1 MDYVP
6 HSEKDIREMLNVIG
20 VKSIDELFEAIP
32 ESIRFSGRLELP
44 DAMSEIELRRYVGEL
59 ADKNLAAG
67 RDYTCFLGGGA
78 YFHFIPALVD
88 ELSARGEFYTAYT
101 PYQAEASQGTLQ
113 TIFEYQSCICALC
126 KMDVSNASHY
136 DGATAFAEA
145 AVMAHQIHAKKKRK
159 CLVMRTVH
167 PEFRRVLATY
177 MRPLEV
183 EVVEVDYDRE
193 SGTTDIECLRSLLDE
208 DVAAVMFQTPNF
220 FGHLEDADE
229 ISEAARSAGAKL
241 IVSVDPLSL
250 AILKPPGDYGADIA
264 VGDGQ
269 PLGNYLSFG
278 GPAFGFFTAKKEFLR
293 RMPGRIA
300 GRTVDRDGNIGYVLT
315 FQTREQHIRREKATS
330 NICTNQALCAM
341 RALIH
346 LVTAGKRGF
355 VKLALLCLQK
365 AHYAAELLKEK
376 GRRVR
381 FGAPFFREFVIDVDD
396 AERLQKRLL
405 QDEKI
410 MVGPLL
416 KRWYPELKNS
426 LLVAFTE
433 MNSREEI
440 ERLINAVSV

>member
-6 HSEKDIREMLNVIG
+6 HSEEDVREMLDVIG
-20 VKSIDELFEAIP
+20 AKSVDELFEAIP
-32 ESIRFSGRLELP
+32 ESIRFSARLNLP
-44 DAMSEIELRRYVGEL
+44 EAMSEMELRRYVGEL
-59 ADKNLAAG
+59 SKKNATAG

-78 YFHFIPALVD
+78 YFHFVPALVD

-145 AVMAHQIHAKKKRK
+145 AIMAHQIHARKRGK
-159 CLVMRTVH
+159 CVVMRTVH
-167 PEFRRVLATY
+167 PEFRRVLKTY
-177 MRPLEV
+177 LKPLKV
-183 EVVEVDYDRE
+183 DVVEVENDAE
-193 SGTTDIECLRSLLDE
+193 SGTTDLNRLKSLLDE
-208 DVAAVMFQTPNF
+208 NVAAVMFQTPNF
-220 FGHLEDADE
+220 FGHLEDVDE
-229 ISEAARSAGAKL
+229 ISKMAHFVGAKL
-241 IVSVDPLSL
+241 IVSVDPVSL

-269 PLGNYLSFG
+269 PLGNYISFG

-300 GRTVDRDGNIGYVLT
+300 GRTLDKNGDVGYVLT

-346 LVTAGKRGF
+346 LVTVGKRGF

-365 AHYAAELLKEK
+365 AHYAAERLKEK
-376 GRRVR
+376 GKRVH
-381 FGAPFFREFVIDVDD
+381 FHAPFFREFVLDVDD
-396 AERLQKRLL
+396 AEETQKRLL
-405 QDEKI
+405 HKEKI

-416 KRWYPELKNS
+416 ERWYPELKDS
-426 LLVAFTE
+426 FLVAFTE
-433 MNSREEI
+433 MNRRDEI
-440 ERLINAVSV
+440 ERLIEVVSA